1 MSTKTSRTI
10 TEALEA
16 LPLFK
21 GLTKAELALVDR
33 HTTAVSIAQG
43 VTVCREGEF
52 GREAFIVTSGEAD
65 VTVRGAPVAHVG
77 PGAVLGEMA
86 LLERKTR
93 SATVTA
99 STPMTVLVMSSGD
112 FGSIFHA
119 VNAVSRRLLTT
130 LSERLRDADRLV
142 LAP

>member
-1 MSTKTSRTI
+1 MSTKTPRAI
-10 TEALEA
+10 TDALEA
-16 LPLFK
+16 LPLFR
-21 GLTKAELALVDR
+21 GLTKAELELVDQ
-33 HTTAVSIAQG
+33 HTTTVSIPQG
-43 VTVCREGEF
+43 ATLCREGEL

-65 VTVRGAPVAHVG
+65 VTVGGSPVAHVG

-86 LLERKTR
+86 LLDCKTR

-99 STPMTVLVMSSGD
+99 ATPMTVLVMSSVD
-112 FGSIFHA
+112 FGSIVHA

>member
-1 MSTKTSRTI
+1 MTTKTSRTI

-21 GLTKAELALVDR
+21 GLTRAELALVDQ
-33 HTTAVSIAQG
+33 HTTAISIAQG
-43 VTVCREGEF
+43 VTLCREGEL
-52 GREAFIVTSGEAD
+52 GREAFIITSGEAD
-65 VTVRGAPVAHVG
+65 VTVRGAPVARVG

-86 LLERKTR
+86 LLECKAR

-112 FGSIFHA
+112 FGSIVHG
-119 VNAVSRRLLTT
+119 VNAVTRRLLAA

-142 LAP
+142 VSR